1 MTEQL
6 YNSACLAIVPTFT
19 PELFQPRPLGLAPN
33 FDQFGVRLE
42 KVPEVA
48 LSELEALAQAHP
60 DDNDLAAVLAC
71 ANLMPA
77 PLILNSGAG
86 DRPSGCHRDGV
97 LL

>member
-1 MTEQL
+1 MAVSVRHL
-6 YNSACLAIVPTFT
+6 AWLSSAEHT
-19 PELFQPRPLGLAPN
+19 
-33 FDQFGVRLE
+33 GVRLE

-71 ANLMPA
+71 ANLMPS